1 MYKYKILKISQVID
15 SEKEFIRKDTEEKLF
30 KYATTKIR
38 NFITDNFKKEKYS
51 LFVVGKKR
59 TRWFKNRRI
68 IS

>member
-15 SEKEFIRKDTEEKLF
+15 PEKEFIRKDTEEKLF

-38 NFITDNFKKEKYS
+38 NFITDNFKKKKY
-51 LFVVGKKR
+51 FICGPGKR

-68 IS
+68 IG